1 MTEDQDAKNI
11 NLHAEIMNQ
20 GREDM
25 SQGAGT
31 VDLDADPMNQAFKN
45 MNQGAETIN
54 QAVKNIKHEIG

>member
-1 MTEDQDAKNI
+1 
-11 NLHAEIMNQ
+11 
-20 GREDM
+20 M